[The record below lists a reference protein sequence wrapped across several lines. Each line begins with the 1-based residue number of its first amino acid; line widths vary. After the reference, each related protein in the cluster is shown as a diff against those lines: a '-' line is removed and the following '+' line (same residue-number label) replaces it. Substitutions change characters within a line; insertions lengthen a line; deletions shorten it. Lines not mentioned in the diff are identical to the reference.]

1 MMAAVRLMPVPAA
14 EAVAQPETA
23 PPTQGREQAVL
34 DPLTVLAACADAVA
48 MLVDA
53 GADRERWR
61 QAAIDAWEHPGW
73 VKAAEEYHAEQKREP
88 HRAAKPLLDRDY
100 VLTELRCL
108 SLRARIIQA
117 DIDAIGLALKNGLI
131 SPAQAMDLI
140 VDEVEPAFD
149 ELPA

>member
-1 MMAAVRLMPVPAA
+1 
-14 EAVAQPETA
+14 
-23 PPTQGREQAVL
+23 
-34 DPLTVLAACADAVA
+34 
-48 MLVDA
+48 MLVDP

-61 QAAIDAWEHPGW
+61 QVALDAWEHPGW
-73 VKAAEEYHAEQKREP
+73 VKAAEEYHAERKHEP
-88 HRAAKPLLDRDY
+88 YRAAKPLLDRDY
-100 VLTELRCL
+100 ALAELRCL

-117 DIDAIGLALKNGLI
+117 DIDAIGLALKDGLI